1 MLVVPILKLPRTSNS
16 QIFDN
21 AKAPYEAA
29 LKQSGHPS
37 ELKFD
42 NAPEPTTNQ
51 NCNKKRKNRN
61 RNTIYFCPPFNLAL
75 KTDLGKQFL
84 SLIDKHFSKNHPLHP
99 VINRKNTKISYGCCP
114 NVENI
119 MTSHNKKITKPTGP
133 ATDTKK
139 CNCIN
144 ADKCPLDGNCCVSSV
159 IYKATIENPKAFYI
173 GMTAGKFKNRY
184 NQHKHSFKAEARKF
198 NTTLSAF
205 VWSKGLTP
213 EPEIKWTI
221 VKKCGVYKPGDST
234 CGLCSEEK
242 SEILKHMNDPAC
254 INKRN
259 DVSTRCVHMKGHGL
273 GAIT

>member
-1 MLVVPILKLPRTSNS
+1 M
-16 QIFDN
+16 
-21 AKAPYEAA
+21 
-29 LKQSGHPS
+29 
-37 ELKFD
+37 
-42 NAPEPTTNQ
+42 
-51 NCNKKRKNRN
+51 
-61 RNTIYFCPPFNLAL
+61 
-75 KTDLGKQFL
+75 
-84 SLIDKHFSKNHPLHP
+84 
-99 VINRKNTKISYGCCP
+99 
-114 NVENI
+114 
-119 MTSHNKKITKPTGP
+119 
-133 ATDTKK
+133 
-139 CNCIN
+139 
-144 ADKCPLDGNCCVSSV
+144 

-173 GMTAGKFKNRY
+173 GMTDGKFKNRY

-213 EPEIKWTI
+213 ELEIKWTI